1 MRRIL
6 IILFATTIFAA
17 KGQQGFK
24 EGFLLN
30 ERLDTVPGFVRF
42 SGKENAPKPCLF
54 KSGRN
59 EEVRE
64 VFPGTVHGFC
74 TTDGS
79 YYYSRHIGNTADV
92 FLEVLVKGYMNLFKF
107 GDIYFVEKGDS
118 VFFELSDQ
126 MEVIVSDGARQEMR
140 TRNFSRMLGLLVAD
154 CPSVTPQLKK
164 LSLREKPLVRL
175 VTSYNLCKGSPY
187 QVYRVKA
194 TPRQARGSATARSR

>member
-1 MRRIL
+1 MRPVSLFFVLIL
-6 IILFATTIFAA
+6 LLLAPLLAP
-17 KGQQGFK
+17 GQQGFR

-30 ERLDTVPGFVRF
+30 DRLDTVPGFVRF
-42 SGKENAPKPCLF
+42 SGKDNAPKPCLF
-54 KSGRN
+54 KSNRDG
-59 EEVRE
+59 EVKE

-74 TTDGS
+74 MADGS

-126 MEVIVSDGARQEMR
+126 MEVIVSDGARQETR
-140 TRNFSRMLGLLVAD
+140 TRNFSRMLGLLVGD
-154 CPSVTPQLKK
+154 CPSVAPQLKK

-175 VTSYNLCKGSPY
+175 VTSYNLCKGSSY

-194 TPRQARGSATARSR
+194 KKTRP